1 MSEYDNYER
10 LKPFDAKEGTTIGET
25 SVIPPEDN
33 DQKLY
38 FYDI

>member
-1 MSEYDNYER
+1 MEYDTWER
-10 LKPFDAKEGTTIGET
+10 LKKFGPKEGTTIGET

-38 FYDI
+38 FYDS